1 VEYSSQNIEIME
13 KASKNAYRLKE
24 FFFPSGRIEK
34 VQGTEP
40 YAINELLEKEFIDE
54 DEILVGAKNVP
65 TIWYNDEN
73 GKKHRHYVDIFI
85 PYQNRCIESKST
97 WTAEK
102 KKDNIFLKQNAAKE
116 LGYQYEIWIYD
127 QKGNKVQEHK

>member
-1 VEYSSQNIEIME
+1 MNQKS
-13 KASKNAYRLKE
+13 
-24 FFFPSGRIEK
+24 
-34 VQGTEP
+34 
-40 YAINELLEKEFIDE
+40 NELLEKELINEND
-54 DEILVGAKNVP
+54 ILVGAKNVP

-85 PYQNRCIESKST
+85 SSQNHCIESKSI

-127 QKGNKVQEHK
+127 HKGDKVQEHK